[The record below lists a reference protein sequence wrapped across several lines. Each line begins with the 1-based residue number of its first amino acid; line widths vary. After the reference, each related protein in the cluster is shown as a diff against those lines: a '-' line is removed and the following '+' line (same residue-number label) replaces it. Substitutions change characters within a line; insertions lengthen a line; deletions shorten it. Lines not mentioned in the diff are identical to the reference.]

1 MLFAYIAVFTNMF
14 AFLLPPFRQYRG
26 RYFLFFLVLA
36 LGDPLTFLAIEIAHI
51 TPSNFNSLVA
61 WATFLSVFT
70 TNRMSKGFFILLILT
85 VMVFLAFIFFN
96 RQEAQFLNILI
107 NCLLLIYFIK
117 ESAQHFQRTNEI
129 HLGYFLLVL
138 YQIGI
143 ITKLYTIA
151 EYTKQGILYFY
162 IIALFEI
169 IVAIFFTIYK
179 VENSPVIK
187 LAGFGE
193 QKL

>member
-1 MLFAYIAVFTNMF
+1 MLFEYIAVFSNMF

-36 LGDPLTFLAIEIAHI
+36 FGDPLTLFAIKIAHI
-51 TPSNFNSLVA
+51 TPSNFNSLIA

-70 TNRMSKGFFILLILT
+70 INRKSKGFFFLLILT
-85 VMVFLAFIFFN
+85 IMVALTFIFFN
-96 RQEAQFLNILI
+96 RQQAQLLNILI

-117 ESAQHFQRTNEI
+117 ESAQYFQRTSEI

-162 IIALFEI
+162 IINLFEI

-179 VENSPVIK
+179 VENSPVFK
-187 LAGFGE
+187 LGNFGE

>member
-1 MLFAYIAVFTNMF
+1 MLFEYIAVFSNMF

-36 LGDPLTFLAIEIAHI
+36 FGDPLTLFAIKIAHI
-51 TPSNFNSLVA
+51 TPSNFNSLIA

-70 TNRMSKGFFILLILT
+70 INRESKGFFFLLILT
-85 VMVFLAFIFFN
+85 IMVALAFIFFN
-96 RQEAQFLNILI
+96 RQQAQLLNILI

-117 ESAQHFQRTNEI
+117 ESAQYFQRTNEI

-162 IIALFEI
+162 IINLFEI

-179 VENSPVIK
+179 VENSPVFK
-187 LAGFGE
+187 LGSFGE